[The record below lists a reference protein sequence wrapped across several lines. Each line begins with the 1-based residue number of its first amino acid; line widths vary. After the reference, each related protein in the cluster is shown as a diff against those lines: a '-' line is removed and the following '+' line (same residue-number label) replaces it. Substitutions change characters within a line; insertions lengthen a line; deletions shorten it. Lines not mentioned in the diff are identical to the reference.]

1 MKRFVAIL
9 CVCVGMAGVSAGD
22 APSGEAWE
30 RYEAL
35 VERNPF
41 SRDRGRRPDPR
52 PAERRPETR
61 PAPPESYIVLKG
73 VSQADAEYVAFLEN
87 LRGGMSKR
95 NVGQEIAG
103 GKIAEITLDG
113 IVFEKDGEAREVAIG
128 ERLGATAPTALD
140 TSAETRAPSPSAT
153 APSER
158 GEDGMSVLERL
169 RQQRARDLGR

>member
-1 MKRFVAIL
+1 MKRLIVIL
-9 CVCVGMAGVSAGD
+9 CVCAGLAGVSAGD
-22 APSGEAWE
+22 TPSGEPWDK
-30 RYEAL
+30 YEAL

-52 PAERRPETR
+52 ETESRPAPR

-73 VSQADAEYVAFLEN
+73 VAQADAEYVAFLEN

-95 NVGQEIAG
+95 NVGEEIAG
-103 GKIAEITLDG
+103 GTVAKITLDG

-128 ERLGATAPTALD
+128 ERLGAATPTALD
-140 TSAETRAPSPSAT
+140 TSAETRAPSSSAS
-153 APSER
+153 APEVSSE
-158 GEDGMSVLERL
+158 EGMSVLERL